1 MMDEEVGPTPV
12 GRLSEVWN
20 HFRLIA
26 PGALQV
32 VCLHCGKYMKRSDSS
47 TKVSSCAH
55 RLRGSPLPLEHV
67 GSHEG
72 LSL

>member
-1 MMDEEVGPTPV
+1 MAEEAGPVPT

-47 TKVSSCAH
+47 TKVTEVILQWRRTAN
-55 RLRGSPLPLEHV
+55 LEHV
-67 GSHEG
+67 GPHEG
-72 LSL
+72 IPF